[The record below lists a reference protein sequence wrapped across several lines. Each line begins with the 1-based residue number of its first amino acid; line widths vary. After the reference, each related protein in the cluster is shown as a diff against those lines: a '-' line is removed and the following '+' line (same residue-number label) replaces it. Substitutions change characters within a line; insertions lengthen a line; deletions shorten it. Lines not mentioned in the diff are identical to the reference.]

1 MKRTRLVLIATS
13 LLLTF
18 ILAGCG
24 AEQNKSAISAAAPN
38 AKGKSQGG
46 SRFERAGW
54 VYVHLEGAPDR
65 IGYQHGSLLSKEI
78 EDLLRVMK
86 PFLERQS
93 KRDWNFYRES
103 AEKMLWPKMD
113 REYQDEIDGIVAG
126 ATAEG
131 VKLDRYDVVAMN
143 AFIELAQYYVPW
155 MEKQKGLQASTKAPG
170 NCSAFVATGSWTK
183 DGRIVMGHNAW
194 TDYVIGSRWN
204 IVFDIKPE
212 KGHRML
218 MDGLPGVISSM
229 DDFGVNERGIMITE
243 TTITGFTGF
252 DPKGKPEFE
261 RARKAM
267 QYSDS
272 IDDYARIMLE
282 GNNGGYANDW
292 LIGDNKTGEIA
303 LFELGLKEHS
313 LRRTKDGYFVGSNF
327 PVDEKLRKAETDFDP
342 NNKAGSPNA
351 RRARWEQL
359 MAEYK
364 GRIDVEAAKKFE
376 TDDFDAFAKKQG
388 ANERSLCG
396 AVESSPRGVPE
407 WDWPAY
413 FPGGTVQA
421 KVMDA
426 RTAEKMQLW
435 GSYGHACAPD
445 FIAEDFLKQRKEYEW
460 ARGLLRDMKTGD
472 WALFEITR

>member
-1 MKRTRLVLIATS
+1 MKKNLLIVLIAS
-13 LLLTF
+13 LF
-18 ILAGCG
+18 GVAGMSGCRQSSTYE
-24 AEQNKSAISAAAPN
+24 AHSAIVAPDKKLEG
-38 AKGKSQGG
+38 AR
-46 SRFERAGW
+46 RFERQGW
-54 VYVHLEGAPDR
+54 VYAHLEGPPDK
-65 IGYQHGSLLSKEI
+65 IGYQHGNLLAKEI

-86 PFLERQS
+86 PFLQHQS
-93 KRDWNFYRES
+93 KRDWNFYRDA

-113 REYQDEIDGIVAG
+113 KEYQDEIDGIVAG
-126 ATAEG
+126 ATAKG

-143 AFIELAQYYVPW
+143 AFIELAQYYLPW
-155 MEKQKGLQASTKAPG
+155 MEKRQGLQASTKAPG
-170 NCSAFVATGSWTK
+170 NCSAFIATGSWTK
-183 DGRIVMGHNAW
+183 DGRIVIGHNAW

-204 IVFDIKPE
+204 IIFDIQPE

-218 MDGLPGVISSM
+218 MDGLPGVIASM
-229 DDFGVNERGIMITE
+229 DDFGVNSNGIVITE

-252 DPKGKPEFE
+252 DPNGKPEFE

-272 IDDYARIMLE
+272 INDYVRIMLE

-292 LIGDNKTGEIA
+292 LVGDNKTGEIA

-313 LRRTKDGYFVGSNF
+313 VRRTKDGYFVGSNF
-327 PVDEKLRKAETDFDP
+327 PVDEKLMKAETNFDP
-342 NNKAGSPNA
+342 MNKASSPNA
-351 RRARWEQL
+351 RRARWERL

-364 GRIDVEAAKKFE
+364 GKIDVEAARKFE
-376 TDDFDAFAKKQG
+376 TDGFDAFAKKQG
-388 ANERSLCG
+388 ANEHTLCG

-407 WDWPAY
+407 WGWPGY

-426 RTAEKMQLW
+426 QMAEKMQMW

-472 WALFEITR
+472 WTLFEITR

>member
-1 MKRTRLVLIATS
+1 
-13 LLLTF
+13 
-18 ILAGCG
+18 
-24 AEQNKSAISAAAPN
+24 
-38 AKGKSQGG
+38 
-46 SRFERAGW
+46 
-54 VYVHLEGAPDR
+54 
-65 IGYQHGSLLSKEI
+65 
-78 EDLLRVMK
+78 
-86 PFLERQS
+86 
-93 KRDWNFYRES
+93 
-103 AEKMLWPKMD
+103 MLWPKMD

-272 IDDYARIMLE
+272 IDDYTRIMLE
-282 GNNGGYANDW
+282 GKNGGYANDW

>member
-1 MKRTRLVLIATS
+1 
-13 LLLTF
+13 
-18 ILAGCG
+18 
-24 AEQNKSAISAAAPN
+24 
-38 AKGKSQGG
+38 
-46 SRFERAGW
+46 
-54 VYVHLEGAPDR
+54 
-65 IGYQHGSLLSKEI
+65 
-78 EDLLRVMK
+78 
-86 PFLERQS
+86 
-93 KRDWNFYRES
+93 
-103 AEKMLWPKMD
+103 
-113 REYQDEIDGIVAG
+113 
-126 ATAEG
+126 
-131 VKLDRYDVVAMN
+131 
-143 AFIELAQYYVPW
+143 
-155 MEKQKGLQASTKAPG
+155 
-170 NCSAFVATGSWTK
+170 
-183 DGRIVMGHNAW
+183 
-194 TDYVIGSRWN
+194 
-204 IVFDIKPE
+204 
-212 KGHRML
+212 L

-229 DDFGVNERGIMITE
+229 DDFGVNESGIMITE

-267 QYSDS
+267 QYSGS

-303 LFELGLKEHS
+303 IFELGLKEHS

-327 PVDEKLRKAETDFDP
+327 PVDEKLMKAETNFDP
-342 NNKAGSPNA
+342 NNKASSPNA

-364 GRIDVEAAKKFE
+364 GRIDAEAAKKFE
-376 TDDFDAFAKKQG
+376 TDGFDAFAKKQG
-388 ANERSLCG
+388 ANDRSLCG

-426 RTAEKMQLW
+426 RMAEKMQLW

-460 ARGLLRDMKTGD
+460 MRGLLRDMKTGD
-472 WALFEITR
+472 WAQFEITR

>member
-1 MKRTRLVLIATS
+1 MKRSAYFAPAVCLLVAACFSGCQQSASSSEAPAVATS
-13 LLLTF
+13 DKKPD
-18 ILAGCG
+18 G
-24 AEQNKSAISAAAPN
+24 AK
-38 AKGKSQGG
+38 
-46 SRFERAGW
+46 RFERDGW
-54 VYVHLEGAPDR
+54 IYVHLEGAPDR

-126 ATAEG
+126 ATAKG

-204 IVFDIKPE
+204 IIFDIKPE

-218 MDGLPGVISSM
+218 MDGLPGVIASM
-229 DDFGVNERGIMITE
+229 DDFGVNESGIMITE

-313 LRRTKDGYFVGSNF
+313 LRRTKDGFFVGSNF
-327 PVDEKLRKAETDFDP
+327 PVDEKLMKAETNFDP
-342 NNKAGSPNA
+342 NNKASSPNA

-364 GRIDVEAAKKFE
+364 GRIDVDAAKKFE
-376 TDDFDAFAKKQG
+376 TDGFDAFAKKQG

-396 AVESSPRGVPE
+396 SVESSPRGVPE

-426 RTAEKMQLW
+426 RMAEKMQLW

-445 FIAEDFLKQRKEYEW
+445 FIAEDFLKRRKEYEW

-472 WALFEITR
+472 WALFEISR